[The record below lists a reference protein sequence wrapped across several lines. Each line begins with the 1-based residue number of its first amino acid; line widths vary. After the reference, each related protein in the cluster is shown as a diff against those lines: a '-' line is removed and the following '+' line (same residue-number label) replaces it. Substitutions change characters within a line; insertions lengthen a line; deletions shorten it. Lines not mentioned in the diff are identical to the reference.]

1 MFIKKLTFSCC
12 LILLLGFTASY
23 ADSLF
28 KPTDVSQAG
37 KPVDG
42 VKIAGVWSATTSDYL
57 EDCCPDKPESFCYIL
72 KITNKSKETETY
84 TAKSTYQQGKCPV
97 KEVASPI
104 GSDGLA
110 LPTCPEPL
118 KYSFVAS
125 ETLAS
130 IQIEPNTTK
139 TLSIPKH
146 LVKTNTGFNDT
157 KNESIAIRSH
167 SGLFA
172 ESIKIKNFKSSNNM
186 KSQCFIN
193 SNGR

>member
-1 MFIKKLTFSCC
+1 MFTKKLTFSCC

-57 EDCCPDKPESFCYIL
+57 EDCCPDKPESFCYTI
-72 KITNKSKETETY
+72 KITNKSKELETY
-84 TAKSTYQQGKCPV
+84 TAQFTYQQGKCPV

-118 KYSFVAS
+118 KYTFVKS
-125 ETLAS
+125 TNLDS

-139 TLSIPKH
+139 IFAIPTY
-146 LVKTNTGFNDT
+146 LARTSTASNTT
-157 KNESIAIRSH
+157 KNESITISGH
-167 SGLFA
+167 GGLFS
-172 ESIKIKNFKSSNNM
+172 ESIKIKNFKSANNM
-186 KSQCFIN
+186 KSKCFIN
-193 SNGR
+193 SNER